1 MTSPEFAAIIL
12 AAGYGTRMKSDRPK
26 VMHEIAHRSMIG
38 HVVASVAPL
47 SPKRTALVVGP
58 DMGVVLEAAR
68 RAAPQLPIGA
78 VEQRDRKGT
87 GHAVAQAR
95 AALSGI
101 GGDVAILYGDVPL
114 LQTATIA
121 RALAARRDGGHAAT
135 VIGMRPDDA
144 GAYGR
149 LIVGPDGLLER
160 IVEAADADA
169 ATRAVGL
176 CNSGL
181 MVVDGR
187 LLFSLI
193 DRLTADNA
201 KGEYYLTDIIAHAR
215 AAGRSCS
222 AVEASA
228 EELTGVNSRA
238 ELAAAEHVLQS
249 RLRAAVMT
257 GGATL
262 TDPGSVWL
270 SFDTVIGRDVLIGPA
285 VSFGPGVTVG
295 DGARIGPFCHLEGVR
310 IEAGAVVAAGTRS
323 GA

>member
-1 MTSPEFAAIIL
+1 MTSPDFAAVIL

-26 VMHEIAHRSMIG
+26 VMHEIAHRAMIG

-47 SPKRTALVVGP
+47 SPRCTAVVVGP
-58 DMGVVLEAAR
+58 DMGVILDAAQ
-68 RAAPQLPIGA
+68 RAAPQLKISA
-78 VEQRDRKGT
+78 VEQRERKGT
-87 GHAVAQAR
+87 GHAVAQTR
-95 AALSGI
+95 ATLAGI

-135 VIGMRPDDA
+135 VIGMRPDDP

-149 LIVGPDGLLER
+149 LVVGPDGLLDR
-160 IVEAADADA
+160 IVEAVDADA
-169 ATRAVGL
+169 ATRAIGL

-187 LLFSLI
+187 LLFALI
-193 DRLTADNA
+193 DRLSADNA
-201 KGEYYLTDIIAHAR
+201 KGEYYLTDIIGHAR
-215 AAGRSCS
+215 AVGRSCS
-222 AVEASA
+222 VVEASA
-228 EELTGVNSRA
+228 EELAGVNSRF
-238 ELAAAEHVLQS
+238 ELAAAELVLQT
-249 RLRAAVMT
+249 RLRAAAMA

-270 SFDTVIGRDVLIGPA
+270 SFDTAIGRDVQIGPA

-295 DGARIGPFCHLEGVR
+295 DGACIGPFCHLENVR
-310 IEAGAVVAAGTRS
+310 IAAGAVVPPGTRS
-323 GA
+323 AT